1 MLIDFWAPWCPPC
14 VAISPKVEE
23 LAKKEGVVKF
33 YKVNIDDVSDVAD
46 EVQISSVSC
55 IFVDFEE
62 KLIID
67 FIS

>member
-1 MLIDFWAPWCPPC
+1 M
-14 VAISPKVEE
+14 EE